1 MTNHQSDRYEEL
13 VRENE
18 NLKHL
23 VNVLLTLIKRLLGA
37 R

>member
-18 NLKHL
+18 NLWHL
-23 VNVLLTLIKRLLGA
+23 VNTLLVLIKWLL
-37 R
+37 RSM